1 MSSKDL
7 GDGAFWMGGRYATGL
22 QEISNDP
29 RSLADGNFWAVS
41 TTFEGEYTFA
51 RFANVSDQEFASNE
65 KWQPLKSEW
74 TSSISK
80 LDYEKYVQRIREE
93 ISVGNVYQVNAC
105 RRLST
110 DLSDERN
117 LAPLF
122 VEILKANPAPYASYL
137 QLPGIQIASASPELF
152 LDRSGDVIKT
162 SPIKGTKHLG
172 TPEFGEKDAS
182 ENIMIVDL
190 MRNDFGR
197 ISEPGSVKAGELLR
211 HELHPGLEH
220 LVSDV
225 YGQLRNAIS
234 WTEIFSELSPAGSI
248 SGTPKYSAVQ
258 IIKEQE
264 QLARGPYCGLLGW
277 IEGDRALLSVAI
289 RIFWHQDNLLHFG
302 AGAGITWDSDPSGEW
317 EETELKAERLLKISG
332 GERT

>member
-1 MSSKDL
+1 VSSKGL

-29 RSLADGNFWAVS
+29 RSLSDGNFWAIS

-51 RFANVSDQEFASNE
+51 RFANVSEQEFVSNK
-65 KWQPLKSEW
+65 KWEQLQSSW
-74 TSSISK
+74 ASSISK
-80 LDYEKYVQRIREE
+80 LEYEKYVQTIREE
-93 ISVGNVYQVNAC
+93 ISLGNVYQVNAC
-105 RRLST
+105 RRLAT
-110 DLSDERN
+110 DLSAERD

-122 VEILKANPAPYASYL
+122 AEILAANPAPYASYL

-172 TPEFGEKDAS
+172 SPEFGEKDAS

-190 MRNDFGR
+190 MRNDLGR
-197 ISEPGSVKAGELLR
+197 ICEPGSVKAGDLLR
-211 HELHPGLEH
+211 NESHPGLEH

-225 YGQLRNAIS
+225 YGRLRNGIS
-234 WTEIFSELSPAGSI
+234 WAQIFAELSPAGSI

-264 QLARGPYCGLLGW
+264 RTERGPYCGLLGW
-277 IEGDRALLSVAI
+277 VQGDRALLSVAI
-289 RIFWHQDNLLHFG
+289 RIFWRDGNLLHFG
-302 AGAGITWDSDPSGEW
+302 TGAGITWDSDPSGEW

-332 GERT
+332 GVRT